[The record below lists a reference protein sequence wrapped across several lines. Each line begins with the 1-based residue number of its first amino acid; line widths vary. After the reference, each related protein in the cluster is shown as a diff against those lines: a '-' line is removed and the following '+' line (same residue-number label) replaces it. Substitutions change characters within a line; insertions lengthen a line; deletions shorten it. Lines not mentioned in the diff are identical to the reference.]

1 MSDQTV
7 SGGERRA
14 ELLRSHLE
22 ILKVRFVQR
31 AADDAAGMLDSLD
44 RRDRAGLGDRAHRL
58 AGIAAT
64 FGYPAIGEQASV
76 LQQVIAENP
85 SDADL
90 GVAVRRLVELL
101 EMCNLPPDS
110 ERSRPA

>member
-1 MSDQTV
+1 MIDQTA
-7 SGGERRA
+7 SGGHRRA
-14 ELLRSHLE
+14 ELLRSHME

-31 AADDAAGMLDSLD
+31 AGDDAAEMLDSLD
-44 RRDRAGLGDRAHRL
+44 RGDRAGLGDRAHRL

-64 FGYPAIGEQASV
+64 FGYPAIGEEASV
-76 LQQVIAENP
+76 LQKVIAEEP
-85 SDADL
+85 LEADL

-110 ERSRPA
+110 GKARPT

>member
-1 MSDQTV
+1 MIDQTA
-7 SGGERRA
+7 SGGDRRA
-14 ELLRSHLE
+14 ELLHAHME

-44 RRDRAGLGDRAHRL
+44 RGDRAGLADRAHRL

-64 FGYPAIGEQASV
+64 FGYPAIGEEASA
-76 LQQVIAENP
+76 LQQVIVEEP

-101 EMCNLPPDS
+101 EMCNLPTDS
-110 ERSRPA
+110 GKARPT